1 MLELVSKKGTK
12 AKAEVPFFI
21 LKLCNLE
28 PLQLCNLLTKFTS
41 LKLFIMS
48 MLRLQLPTDPR
59 WVNIVEKNIEEILT
73 DHAWCEQKAAS
84 NAITIITINSE
95 YPDLVTDMLALA
107 KEEIEHFEMV
117 HEIIKKR
124 GLTLGRERKDEY
136 VGELAKYMKQSN
148 TGSRVSGFV
157 ERMLFS
163 AMIEARSCERFKV
176 LSENIKDEELSKFY
190 WDLMESEAG
199 HYTTFITYARKYGH
213 GIDVEKRW
221 REWLEFEASV
231 IAKYGKKETIHG

>member
-1 MLELVSKKGTK
+1 
-12 AKAEVPFFI
+12 
-21 LKLCNLE
+21 
-28 PLQLCNLLTKFTS
+28 
-41 LKLFIMS
+41 

-73 DHAWCEQKAAS
+73 DHAWCQQKAAS

-190 WDLMESEAG
+190 WDLMESEAA

-221 REWLEFEASV
+221 REWLDFEASV
-231 IAKYGKKETIHG
+231 IANYGKKETIHG